1 MTPRVP
7 LTCGA
12 AIATYLGILV
22 SKVIDV
28 GTVAYV
34 ALRNRDGTAWR
45 LRSRHEAPD
54 RAAQRRSDTRS
65 D

>member
-1 MTPRVP
+1 MTAREP

-12 AIATYLGILV
+12 AIATYIGSLL

-34 ALRNRDGTAWR
+34 ALRNRAGTA
-45 LRSRHEAPD
+45 
-54 RAAQRRSDTRS
+54 
-65 D
+65 